1 MLLILIILTIL
12 NVYVYGELTSDRLAA
27 DDEPNLV
34 SWRVLEGVT
43 EPFESFKP
51 VEIPLWKQL
60 KDAADIKAASMSLN
74 QALKEY
80 GQLLKHPY
88 IFGEMPIS
96 EKYDVFLSMA
106 KILKSMGFH
115 QRAELLLYEA
125 MAYTSEPFEAHLQ
138 LGLLFIDKEDIE
150 KAKMHLKNCLFFR
163 EGDLPVL
170 IYLSSLLII
179 EAKLHEAKFF
189 ISKVLIGLENRLVKL
204 SLLLNSKEKYD
215 RSKISA
221 PVDHFLLSR
230 WLEDLLTKVFNGE
243 ISVTTSSSID
253 LIKMFSN
260 LYSWLDNNEM
270 QGRFAFDIG
279 QALYESGRP
288 IAGKLMMMRG
298 YETLDAAAEGIVST
312 QVVNM
317 RLSLDYPVIP
327 SSLCEVL
334 EAYLNMTRYLSESSE
349 TYVEIDLENSMDIY
363 WPLPLLAWSGLS
375 MSPVINELLW
385 RFKIP
390 KEQHNEDFFWRNWLY
405 YPDPSKVG
413 LPWKKILHTDNDLD
427 EADTSSELTK
437 SNSPIVSQDES
448 IIVEIGILGGHM
460 SNHIVGQMVLRHI
473 LTMLDK
479 NTRFRVKLIAL
490 PLISDISTKHIASK
504 VKNILNLPIDTAKA
518 LKILEGLHLDII
530 LFPDWQPF
538 PDQQSLMFQSRRLAP
553 VQICFFVRGSSCSTM
568 EMDYYILPEELKDS
582 YLAYVPAAAI
592 NTRIRVKAD
601 NKNFTRMI
609 RQPWQEPYNEQII
622 FINWEILTPKIVQEV
637 SKAIVA
643 AENIRANNENQASTG
658 YKGSSLSQ
666 MSELDDS
673 LIHKRVS
680 YLEIEGQIFFDNQP
694 VALLPFDPTYLHPL
708 LDDVIFKI
716 MRSSTSL
723 QVVLVIPETFLHH
736 IKDQSQKMCWAR
748 KLVRRLWTR
757 GGNLHNRIR
766 LLPTPIND
774 HRLLQIL
781 RQSDMV
787 LDTFPV
793 GAPFNVIAMAL
804 SVGTPVVTLRPGVQ
818 LHTPI
823 KDLIELR
830 MHLKE
835 NKLYEGNPMYRQLL
849 YSDIKWAP
857 TTSVVSGFYDRIGLS
872 DQLVANNTEQ
882 YCQIA
887 AELVTNSEKSY
898 QVRIK
903 ILEAVDSKS
912 TIDAIKNDNDN
923 NYRTR
928 AVSDDDFSKFLY
940 KIGIPWAVMRKE
952 STIPNSS
959 INKLNKAK
967 KKRNKRK
974 QYDDEENFVSGKI
987 IHNE

>member
-1 MLLILIILTIL
+1 MIVILHA
-12 NVYVYGELTSDRLAA
+12 ELTSDRIAA

-34 SWRVLEGVT
+34 SWRVLEGIT

-60 KDAADIKAASMSLN
+60 KDAADQKAASMSLN

-138 LGLLFIDKEDIE
+138 LGLLFIDKEDIQ

-179 EAKLHEAKFF
+179 EGKLHEAKFF

-204 SLLLNSKEKYD
+204 SSLLNTKEKYD
-215 RSKISA
+215 RSKIST
-221 PVDHFLLSR
+221 PVDHYLLSR
-230 WLEDLLTKVFNGE
+230 WLEDLMSKVFNGE

-260 LYSWLDNNEM
+260 LYSWLDGNEM

-288 IAGKLMMMRG
+288 IAGKLMMIRG

-327 SSLCEVL
+327 SSLSEVL
-334 EAYLNMTRYLSESSE
+334 EAYLNMTRYLSDSSE
-349 TYVEIDLENSMDIY
+349 TYVEIDLENSLDIY
-363 WPLPLLAWSGLS
+363 WPLPLLAWSGLP

-390 KEQHNEDFFWRNWLY
+390 AEQHNEDFFWRNWLY

-413 LPWKKILHTDNDLD
+413 LPIWKRILHTDNDLD
-427 EADTSSELTK
+427 EADTSDELTK
-437 SNSPIVSQDES
+437 SNLPLVSRDES
-448 IIVEIGILGGHM
+448 LIIEIGILGGHM
-460 SNHIVGQMVLRHI
+460 SNHAVGQMVLRHI

-479 NTRFRVKLIAL
+479 NARFRVKLIAL

-538 PDQQSLMFQSRRLAP
+538 PDQQSLMLQSRRLAP

-592 NTRIRVKAD
+592 NTRIRIKAD

-622 FINWEILTPKIVQEV
+622 LTHWEILTPKIIQDV
-637 SKAIVA
+637 SKGIVA

-658 YKGSSLSQ
+658 YKGSSLPQ
-666 MSELDDS
+666 MAELDDS
-673 LIHKRVS
+673 IIHKRVS

-736 IKDQSQKMCWAR
+736 VKDHSQKMCWAR

-766 LLPTPIND
+766 LLPAPIND

-787 LDTFPV
+787 LDTFPI

-857 TTSVVSGFYDRIGLS
+857 STSVVSAFYDRIGLG

-887 AELVTNSEKSY
+887 ADLVTNSEKSY

-903 ILEAVDSKS
+903 ILEAVDNKS
-912 TIDAIKNDNDN
+912 TDAIENDMNDKNFPRPGSNGYPN
-923 NYRTR
+923 
-928 AVSDDDFSKFLY
+928 DFSNFLY
-940 KIGIPWAVMRKE
+940 KIGLPWAAMRAE

-959 INKLNKAK
+959 IIKVNKMKVK
-967 KKRNKRK
+967 KNKRK
-974 QYDDEENFVSGKI
+974 QYEDDENNISGKI
-987 IHNE
+987 IHSE